1 MIHSKYTVAI
11 VFGTRPEFIKLV
23 ALIFKIKALGFNV
36 ISINTGQHSEMLNSL
51 MRFYDFEADYNL
63 NLMSSS
69 ESLHDL
75 YSQVIKEIGD
85 IVQGVQLDLVIVHGD
100 TASAAGAAFAC
111 FLNKTPVVHVEA
123 GLRSNDIHNPFPE
136 EINRI
141 VISQL
146 TSLHLCP
153 TLRARNNLIG
163 EGVKDSSV
171 HVTGNTVI
179 DSMFMTLKM
188 IQESSDVFSSISES
202 LTRRVGFDFTEEKY
216 IIFTCHRREVLG
228 PSMLGIFE
236 ALRRVAEKRSDIRI
250 VFPVHRNPKVINA
263 ATLIFEG
270 VSGVVVCDPPDY
282 PEFLLLLKHCVGV
295 ITDSGGIQEEAPSF
309 DKPVLVVRAT
319 TERQEGIDAGCS
331 KLVGIDP
338 VRIENEVLGLIDQRS
353 DYAEM
358 KSTLS
363 PYGSGDSAL
372 RSAEI
377 IVNFLEK

>member
-295 ITDSGGIQEEAPSF
+295 ITDSGGIQEEAPSLG
-309 DKPVLVVRAT
+309 KPVLVTRDT
-319 TERQEGIDAGCS
+319 TERPEAVESGTVI
-331 KLVGIDP
+331 LVG
-338 VRIENEVLGLIDQRS
+338 S
-353 DYAEM
+353 DKNKIVSTVNKLLNDDIFYSEM
-358 KSTLS
+358 SNKIN
-363 PYGSGDSAL
+363 PYGDGNASE
-372 RSAEI
+372 RI
-377 IVNFLEK
+377 LEFINENL